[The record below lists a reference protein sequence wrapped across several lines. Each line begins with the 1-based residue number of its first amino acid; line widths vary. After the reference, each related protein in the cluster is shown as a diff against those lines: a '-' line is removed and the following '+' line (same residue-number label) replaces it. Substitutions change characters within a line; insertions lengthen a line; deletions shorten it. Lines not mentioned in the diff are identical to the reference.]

1 MRLKKER
8 KEKKTSATS
17 TPLVYLIAIP
27 AMILS
32 GIGAVIYWLTKKPAK
47 R

>member
-1 MRLKKER
+1 MKLKKEK
-8 KEKKTSATS
+8 KEKKTSSSS

-27 AMILS
+27 GMILS
-32 GIGAVIYWLTKKPAK
+32 VIGAAIYWFTKKPAK

>member
-1 MRLKKER
+1 MKLKKEK
-8 KEKKTSATS
+8 KEKKTAASS

-27 AMILS
+27 GVILS
-32 GIGAVIYWLTKKPAK
+32 GIGAAIYWLTKKPAK